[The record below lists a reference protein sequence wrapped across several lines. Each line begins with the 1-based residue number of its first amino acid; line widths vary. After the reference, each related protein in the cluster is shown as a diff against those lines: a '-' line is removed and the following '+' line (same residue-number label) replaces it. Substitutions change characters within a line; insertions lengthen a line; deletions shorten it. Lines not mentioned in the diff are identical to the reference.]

1 MAVSIPIVTEF
12 INDGI
17 KKAERAFSD
26 IRKAVGNAEGAMG
39 KFQAGG
45 KAAFDAV
52 KQNATVFAT
61 AAGAA
66 VVNFAIEGVQAFQ
79 QLAIEADKFA
89 SATGLAVDQASRM
102 LEVTGDLGIDAG
114 TVETAIGKMNQ
125 NLGKSPDL
133 FEKLG
138 VQVAYA
144 NDGTVDANETFLNT
158 IDRLNKIKDPAERAK
173 VATELLGK
181 GWRDMSQLIQMGSDD
196 LRASLA
202 QVSSAKTITP
212 EEAAKAKK
220 FRDTMND
227 LKDVVEDLTL
237 AVGQALLPALQTTAD
252 KMKDVAPAAELV
264 GGSLEVISARMMGTP
279 SQQYAANMNLAQQ
292 ALALFGVELGK
303 KDTQENVV
311 NLGGYMERAAEG
323 FMEMNQQTLNA
334 QKYAKT
340 KPLEPLTT
348 AAENLATQIDNI
360 DEAWARLTGNLDAQV
375 AFDNAKQTLAELEAA
390 ASKAF
395 NTGAD
400 SDIVKYNAVAAEFAG
415 QLAAISEG
423 LGNIASRDIKI
434 RFEAEGPA
442 AALALAAWYRG
453 GGELKGLTAS
463 QLIGQSGFSFGVPGR
478 ASGGA
483 VTAGGTYL
491 VGERGPELLTM
502 GASSG
507 YITPNGAG
515 STINVTVSSADPNEV
530 VRALQTYV
538 RQSGPVPV
546 TTRAI

>member
-52 KQNATVFAT
+52 KQNANVFAA

-66 VVNFAIEGVQAFQ
+66 VVNFAIQGVQAFQ
-79 QLAIEADKFA
+79 NLAIQADKFA

-196 LRASLA
+196 LRTSLA

-390 ASKAF
+390 AAKAF
-395 NTGAD
+395 NTGD
-400 SDIVKYNAVAAEFAG
+400 RKSTRLNSSHV
-415 QLAAISEG
+415 SE
-423 LGNIASRDIKI
+423 SRM
-434 RFEAEGPA
+434 P
-442 AALALAAWYRG
+442 
-453 GGELKGLTAS
+453 
-463 QLIGQSGFSFGVPGR
+463 
-478 ASGGA
+478 
-483 VTAGGTYL
+483 
-491 VGERGPELLTM
+491 
-502 GASSG
+502 
-507 YITPNGAG
+507 
-515 STINVTVSSADPNEV
+515 SSA
-530 VRALQTYV
+530 
-538 RQSGPVPV
+538 
-546 TTRAI
+546 

>member
-1 MAVSIPIVTEF
+1 MAIKIPIITELQ
-12 INDGI
+12 DEG
-17 KKAERAFSD
+17 
-26 IRKAVGNAEGAMG
+26 IRKAKREFDKFKGAISEAEGTMG
-39 KFQAGG
+39 KFKAGG

-52 KQNATVFAT
+52 KQNAAVFAT

-66 VVNFAIEGVQAFQ
+66 VVNFAIQGVQAFQ
-79 QLAIEADKFA
+79 DLAIKADKFA
-89 SATGLAVDQASRM
+89 SATGLAVEEASRL
-102 LEVTGDLGIDAG
+102 LEVTGDLGIDAA

-173 VATELLGK
+173 VAAELLGK
-181 GWRDMSQLIQMGSDD
+181 GWRDMSELIQMGSDD

-227 LKDVVEDLTL
+227 LKDVVEDLSLVVGEKLVPML
-237 AVGQALLPALQTTAD
+237 ADAGNQLKDAKPSVDIAAASFDVLGK
-252 KMKDVAPAAELV
+252 KMT
-264 GGSLEVISARMMGTP
+264 GTP
-279 SQQYAANMNLAQQ
+279 TEQFTANMNLAQS
-292 ALALFGVELGK
+292 ALALFGIEVGK

-311 NLGGYMERAAEG
+311 NLGGYMEQAAEG

-334 QKYAKT
+334 MKYGKM

-375 AFDNAKQTLAELEAA
+375 AFDNAKQTLGELEAA
-390 ASKAF
+390 AAEAF

-415 QLAAISEG
+415 QLAAISQG
-423 LGNIASRDIKI
+423 LGNIASREIKI

-502 GASSG
+502 GSSSG
-507 YITPNGAG
+507 YVTPNGAG
-515 STINVTVSSADPNEV
+515 STVTINVNGADPNAV
-530 VRALQTYV
+530 VAALRQYITVNGSLPLAV
-538 RQSGPVPV
+538 R
-546 TTRAI
+546 

>member
-17 KKAERAFSD
+17 KKAERAFGD
-26 IRKAVGNAEGAMG
+26 IKKAVGDAEGAMG

-52 KQNATVFAT
+52 KQNAAVFAT

-66 VVNFAIEGVQAFQ
+66 VVNFAIQGVQAFQ
-79 QLAIEADKFA
+79 DLAIKADKFA

-102 LEVTGDLGIDAG
+102 LEVTGDLGIEAG
-114 TVETAIGKMNQ
+114 TVETAIGKMNL

-133 FEKLG
+133 FKELG

-144 NDGTVDANETFLNT
+144 KDGTVDANETFLNA
-158 IDRLNKIKDPAERAK
+158 IDRLNKIKDPAERAR
-173 VATELLGK
+173 VATQLLGK
-181 GWRDMSQLIQMGSDD
+181 GWRDMSELIGMGADD
-196 LRASLA
+196 LRKSLSA
-202 QVSSAKTITP
+202 VSDAKTITP
-212 EEAAKAKK
+212 AEAEKAKK

-227 LKDVVEDLTL
+227 LKDVVEDLSLVVGEKLVPML
-237 AVGQALLPALQTTAD
+237 AEAGKDIEDAKPSIDVTAASLD
-252 KMKDVAPAAELV
+252 VLGKKMT
-264 GGSLEVISARMMGTP
+264 GTP
-279 SQQYAANMNLAQQ
+279 TEQFTANMNLAKS
-292 ALALFGVELGK
+292 ALQLFGVEVGK
-303 KDTQENVV
+303 KDTQDNLV
-311 NLGGYMERAAEG
+311 NLGGYAEAASEG
-323 FMEMNQQTLNA
+323 LENMNQQTLNA
-334 QKYAKT
+334 MKYGNM

-348 AAENLATQIDNI
+348 AAQNLATQVDNI

-375 AFDNAKQTLAELEAA
+375 AFDNAKQTLVELEAA
-390 ASKAF
+390 AAKAF
-395 NTGAD
+395 DTGAD
-400 SDIVKYNAVAAEFAG
+400 SDIVKYNAIAAEFAG
-415 QLAAISEG
+415 HLAAISEG
-423 LGNIASRDIKI
+423 LGNIASREIKI

-478 ASGGA
+478 ASGGP

-507 YITPNGAG
+507 YVTPNGGG
-515 STINVTVSSADPNEV
+515 STVTINVNGADPNAV
-530 VRALQTYV
+530 VAALRQYITVNGSLPLAV
-538 RQSGPVPV
+538 R
-546 TTRAI
+546 